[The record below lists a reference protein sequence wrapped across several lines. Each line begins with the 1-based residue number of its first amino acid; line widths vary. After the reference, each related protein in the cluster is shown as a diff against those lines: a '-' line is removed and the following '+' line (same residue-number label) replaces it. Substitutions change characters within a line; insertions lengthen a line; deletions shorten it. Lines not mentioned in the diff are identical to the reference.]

1 MQLHQGLI
9 GILAA
14 LSLSSTASGLAK
26 AAPANG
32 SPDPVVKI
40 DSGMLQGVRQDGLMV
55 FKGIPYAAPPIGDLR
70 WRPPVEAKP
79 WPGIRP
85 ATKFGFDCEQ
95 TRRSWD
101 VGRPDAQMSEDCLTL
116 NIWAPSKRLAKGAP
130 VMFWIHGGSF
140 TAGSSAQPVYDGAK
154 LAARGIVV
162 VTINYRLGRFG
173 FFAHPALTRE
183 AAGQPV
189 GNFGL
194 MDQLAALQWVQ
205 RNIRAFGGDPHN
217 VTIFGESAGGSSVNI
232 FMASPAARGLFHRAI
247 SESGGGREEAKSL
260 SEAEARG
267 TAFAAKAGVTADD
280 PAALRALPADVVRGG
295 AQLESDAATF
305 MGPFLDGQII
315 RGDIDTAFAAGRQ
328 APVPYMAG
336 SNSDEIGFLPAPMR
350 APATAFFGAQLGAD
364 LEGIKA
370 AYGSAQAF
378 DAGVMNDA
386 VFAEPARNLARS
398 ARANG
403 AYLYKFD
410 YVAEAERATMKGAPH
425 AYEVAFVFGT
435 LETLKSK
442 PSTADIA
449 MAKTIGDYWVAFAKT
464 GRPATSGHPAWPTL
478 GTGKSDMIVFSPEGA
493 VLRSSESPALDAL
506 AAHAERKKAA
516 AR

>member
-14 LSLSSTASGLAK
+14 LSMPSATGGLAK

-32 SPDPVVKI
+32 SPGPVIKI
-40 DSGMLQGVRQDGLMV
+40 DSGVLQGVRQGGLMA

-70 WRPPVEAKP
+70 WRPPVAAKP
-79 WPGIRP
+79 WSGIRP
-85 ATKFGFDCEQ
+85 ATKFGNDCEQ

-267 TAFAAKAGVTADD
+267 KAFAAKAGVTADD
-280 PAALRALPADVVRGG
+280 PAALRALPAEIVRGG

-364 LEGIKA
+364 LGGIKA

-398 ARANG
+398 AQANG

-435 LETLKSK
+435 LETLKSP
-442 PSTADIA
+442 PSAADIS
-449 MAKTIGDYWVAFAKT
+449 MAKTMGDYWVAFAKT
-464 GRPATSGHPAWPTL
+464 GRPTPSGYPAWPTL
-478 GTGKSDMIVFSPEGA
+478 GTGKSDMIVFSPGGA
-493 VLRSSESPALDAL
+493 VIRSSESPALDAL

-516 AR
+516 AH